1 MSPTVSRQGPS
12 TLSAFV
18 LHHHDWSESS
28 LILDLFTR
36 ERGRLAVVAKGAK
49 RPYSQLRSVLMPF
62 QRIQVSLGRAPVD
75 PHAEIF
81 NLRHAEWQAA
91 ATLPRGA
98 ALLPAYYLNELL
110 LKLLPRQDPHPRIF
124 AAYALSLAAL
134 ADASA
139 APEPAGVQAVLR
151 GFELWLLRELGHLP
165 ELHRVTSTQQPLREQ
180 QGYRLGPEGLA
191 PAPPGSDMTLPASAW
206 QTLESALSACA
217 QQTEE
222 GLALCWTAW
231 LQACAPTGAPQD
243 PAALRQATRVMLDYH
258 LGAEALRSRQVMRGV
273 HRLLAQ
279 AAQPS
284 AHADPDPTPAP
295 SSRRP

>member
-1 MSPTVSRQGPS
+1 MAATVSRPGPS

-62 QRIQVSLGRAPVD
+62 QRIQVGLGRAPVD
-75 PHAEIF
+75 DAAEVF

-91 ATLPRGA
+91 ATWPRGP

-110 LKLLPRQDPHPRIF
+110 LKLLPRQDPHPRVF

-134 ADASA
+134 SDDRS
-139 APEPAGVQAVLR
+139 APEPASVQAVLR

-165 ELHRVTSTQQPLREQ
+165 ELHKVTSTQQPLREH
-180 QGYRLGPEGLA
+180 QGYRLGPEGLE
-191 PAPPGSDMTLPASAW
+191 PAPPGSEKALSATAW
-206 QTLESALSACA
+206 QALESALSACT
-217 QQTEE
+217 QQAEE
-222 GLALCWTAW
+222 GLALGWSAW
-231 LQACAPTGAPQD
+231 LQACAPNDTPHD
-243 PAALRQATRVMLDYH
+243 PVALRQATREVLDYH
-258 LGAEALRSRQVMRGV
+258 LGADSLRSRQVMRGV

-279 AAQPS
+279 AAQSSSPEADLAS
-284 AHADPDPTPAP
+284 APP
-295 SSRRP
+295 RRRS